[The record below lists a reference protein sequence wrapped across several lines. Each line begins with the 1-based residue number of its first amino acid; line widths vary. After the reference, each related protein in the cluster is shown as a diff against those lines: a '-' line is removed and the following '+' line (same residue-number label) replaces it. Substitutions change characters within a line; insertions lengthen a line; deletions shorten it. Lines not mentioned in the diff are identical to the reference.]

1 LNVKLLNKKYRGRG
15 DLGEEVE
22 KELLNYGQTYI
33 HKEIE
38 GADLL
43 DNSGSEIPIY
53 MDRYY
58 YKEICLI
65 EL

>member
-1 LNVKLLNKKYRGRG
+1 
-15 DLGEEVE
+15 
-22 KELLNYGQTYI
+22 
-33 HKEIE
+33 
-38 GADLL
+38 LL

-65 EL
+65 ELWPIKTLKWLKDYKGKN